1 MILDDLPTEAITALP
16 AVVGP
21 GVDTRLLAVDL
32 RHLGGEVRR
41 PDPRGGAVNH
51 LPGRFLLYAVGI
63 TPTPDAVRG
72 IEANIA
78 ALRKALA
85 LWSAAQDYLNFR
97 DSTDDASKFYDQLT
111 IDPVSRPFGP
121 RTAQT
126 RSSAPITLWRQR
138 ACQLCGAARATR
150 EHYRPSCKATIS
162 SSP

>member
-1 MILDDLPTEAITALP
+1 MILDDLPTEAITALL

-85 LWSAAQDYLNFR
+85 PWSAAQDYLNFR

-111 IDPVSRPFGP
+111 IDRLSAV
-121 RTAQT
+121 RTAHGPDQ
-126 RSSAPITLWRQR
+126 IIR
-138 ACQLCGAARATR
+138 ANHPLAAAGLPTVRGR
-150 EHYRPSCKATIS
+150 
-162 SSP
+162 